1 MKEKGKRKRTKDAGV
16 YCLVGAV
23 KMHNGKPDECFESIY
38 IKIDLL
44 YTSPQQ
50 GGEPWQS
57 VKIAA
62 QNMR

>member
-1 MKEKGKRKRTKDAGV
+1 MENNLLSAENQHTEEGRSLADR
-16 YCLVGAV
+16 LW
-23 KMHNGKPDECFESIY
+23 PDKSESIY